1 MFLAGTSYFLPSLSL
16 CLFQPQ
22 VPASKTT
29 ARYASIELEP
39 TTQTYL
45 SSWARVLGIVK
56 LRSQPRKRTYDRHG
70 LCRDCIAATFRRM
83 EVFVSRL
90 FILSI
95 DIAQTWSAIFIIR
108 FLIVFC
114 KLHNNISVS
123 EVALVFVSQHKRRF
137 LRLRNI
143 FSMVG

>member
-1 MFLAGTSYFLPSLSL
+1 MAMALVYNQLARGCSS
-16 CLFQPQ
+16 
-22 VPASKTT
+22 
-29 ARYASIELEP
+29 LEP
-39 TTQTYL
+39 PISYL
-45 SSWARVLGIVK
+45 LYPFASSNPRYPHPRQRPVTLRSNSNPRRKHICRGERVLGIVK

-70 LCRDCIAATFRRM
+70 LCRDCIAATFRRI

-123 EVALVFVSQHKRRF
+123 EVALCLRF
-137 LRLRNI
+137 TA
-143 FSMVG
+143 